1 MSGIESVGNSIAGIT
16 CKGSRSKNEDC
27 ILMFRTGSLVVLAVA
42 DGVGGIEGGEIAS
55 GIAITTLESE
65 VLQTYREGMS
75 STEIEAMIRAAFKL
89 AHEKILSRAP
99 TDGRGMGTTLVA
111 ACIEGDTVII
121 GNTGDSRAY
130 IISDGSFFVTRDHSL
145 VQSLIDQNVIRD
157 ADNAPRHLRSCIT
170 RCLGGPFD
178 VDIYREKLDKS
189 GLVLLSSDGFHS
201 FVDPGSIISK
211 TCSQPAQNVVLA
223 CVHAALKCSDDNISV
238 IVYKPES
245 GAGISSAQK
254 KCRDS

>member
-1 MSGIESVGNSIAGIT
+1 MSGIETVGTSIAGIT
-16 CKGSRSKNEDC
+16 CKGSRNKNEDS
-27 ILMFRTGSLVVLAVA
+27 ILMFRVGSLVVLAVA
-42 DGVGGIEGGEIAS
+42 DGVGGFEGGEIAS
-55 GIAITTLESE
+55 GIAVSTVKSE
-65 VLQTYREGMS
+65 VLRTYHEGMS
-75 STEIEAMIRAAFKL
+75 NTEIEAMVRAAFTL

-99 TDGRGMGTTLVA
+99 AEGRGMGTTLVA
-111 ACIEGDTVII
+111 AFIEGDTVTI

-145 VQSLIDQNVIRD
+145 VQSLIDQNVITD

-178 VDIYREKLDKS
+178 VDIYTKKIEKT

-201 FVDPGSIISK
+201 FVDPVEVISK
-211 TCSQPAQNVVLA
+211 NSTQPAQKVALA

-238 IVYKPES
+238 IVYKPDS
-245 GAGISSAQK
+245 GAEVMS
-254 KCRDS
+254 

>member
-89 AHEKILSRAP
+89 AHEKDSFQGTNRRQGHGNNPRCCVYRGRYGDHRKHRRFEGIYHIRWIFFCNKGSLPGPVPHRP
-99 TDGRGMGTTLVA
+99 ECYQGRG
-111 ACIEGDTVII
+111 
-121 GNTGDSRAY
+121 
-130 IISDGSFFVTRDHSL
+130 
-145 VQSLIDQNVIRD
+145 
-157 ADNAPRHLRSCIT
+157 
-170 RCLGGPFD
+170 
-178 VDIYREKLDKS
+178 
-189 GLVLLSSDGFHS
+189 
-201 FVDPGSIISK
+201 
-211 TCSQPAQNVVLA
+211 
-223 CVHAALKCSDDNISV
+223 
-238 IVYKPES
+238 
-245 GAGISSAQK
+245 
-254 KCRDS
+254 